1 LPEVFPEAAD
11 GVPAIDAG
19 VVDDAEGLVREL
31 LLAHPVFS
39 PSLKPPTPWADF
51 DDAHGTPFVR
61 NARDE
66 KAIRLAMASGQMKPC
81 VDAVNYA
88 QSIAWMINE
97 PVLEFVKALA
107 KRPDGRKLLKKV
119 KRKGDWTVFDID
131 MDMATSLVGRPFWV
145 RQNIDTRGRLNP
157 LSHFSYQRADHIRG
171 LFKFARGEH
180 IGEDG
185 IRWLKIAAANAFN
198 NNKTITRSPFPERL
212 AWTENNL
219 DAIRDVAL
227 DPMARLQWLR
237 LASDPIQFVALAI
250 ELTNALDEGAD
261 YFATVPIGFDASCN
275 GAQHYSLLARDLNG
289 ARLTNLVPNDEGRVE
304 CIYDAVRL
312 RIAVQIACDDVMAIR
327 GSAAG
332 KWMDCVFDFPA
343 GRHASWWNDAGH
355 VDRAMLKM
363 LVMTYFYGSK
373 EGGQRLNIYEELFD
387 RGLDPKAIPKN
398 AVTYLIEAVERA
410 INAELKGGA
419 PVIMKYLREIARL
432 LGKKGKAA
440 EWTSPSGLLVLNL
453 YQKAL
458 TKTPRYWLGD
468 KVHRYTTAYGFG
480 DFNKDKAVNAIAP
493 NLIHTLDAAHLT
505 GVANALAKMGIALAT
520 VHDSYAV
527 LPSQAERL
535 RDTLLA
541 EMRRLYET
549 RDLLTQVRENAAR
562 VLGSDT
568 ELPPVPF
575 LGDLQ
580 LKQVIGPY
588 AFA

>member
-1 LPEVFPEAAD
+1 
-11 GVPAIDAG
+11 
-19 VVDDAEGLVREL
+19 
-31 LLAHPVFS
+31 
-39 PSLKPPTPWADF
+39 
-51 DDAHGTPFVR
+51 
-61 NARDE
+61 
-66 KAIRLAMASGQMKPC
+66 
-81 VDAVNYA
+81 
-88 QSIAWMINE
+88 
-97 PVLEFVKALA
+97 
-107 KRPDGRKLLKKV
+107 
-119 KRKGDWTVFDID
+119 
-131 MDMATSLVGRPFWV
+131 
-145 RQNIDTRGRLNP
+145 
-157 LSHFSYQRADHIRG
+157 
-171 LFKFARGEH
+171 
-180 IGEDG
+180 
-185 IRWLKIAAANAFN
+185 
-198 NNKTITRSPFPERL
+198 
-212 AWTENNL
+212 
-219 DAIRDVAL
+219 
-227 DPMARLQWLR
+227 
-237 LASDPIQFVALAI
+237 
-250 ELTNALDEGAD
+250 
-261 YFATVPIGFDASCN
+261 
-275 GAQHYSLLARDLNG
+275 
-289 ARLTNLVPNDEGRVE
+289 
-304 CIYDAVRL
+304 
-312 RIAVQIACDDVMAIR
+312 
-327 GSAAG
+327 
-332 KWMDCVFDFPA
+332 
-343 GRHASWWNDAGH
+343 
-355 VDRAMLKM
+355 MLKM

-419 PVIMKYLREIARL
+419 PVIMKYLREIARV